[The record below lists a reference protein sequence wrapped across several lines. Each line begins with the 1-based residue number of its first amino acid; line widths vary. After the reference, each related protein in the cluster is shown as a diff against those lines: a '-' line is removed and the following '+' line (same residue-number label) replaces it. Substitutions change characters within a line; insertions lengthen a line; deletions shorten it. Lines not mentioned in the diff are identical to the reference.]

1 MPRCSRGGAVLLL
14 VSYLMSF
21 HSSEVQN
28 LSTDQ
33 ILSTYLNL
41 KLGYNYFRF
50 GKRNVA
56 ILESFFRLQL
66 RPYHS
71 NRSAILHHITKFR
84 PNRAIR
90 GRLMT
95 LYTISRWRL
104 RRLHTTSGF
113 VLVDVTVFG
122 RSNSTWKPN
131 FIQIGP
137 PAAIGYSMTYYWF
150 LRWEPRRR
158 STTSAFLFDDVTLFR
173 RSTSIRKP
181 IFVDISYPRLR
192 YNYTVRQKNWTL
204 IIFAVTFSNLT
215 IFS

>member
-1 MPRCSRGGAVLLL
+1 MIWYDMSLRSKSIYKPYFIDISLYMYDIDITTSVLEKQT
-14 VSYLMSF
+14 S
-21 HSSEVQN
+21 
-28 LSTDQ
+28 
-33 ILSTYLNL
+33 
-41 KLGYNYFRF
+41 
-50 GKRNVA
+50 A
-56 ILESFFRLQL
+56 ILELFSRLLL

-71 NRSAILHHITKFR
+71 NQ
-84 PNRAIR
+84 RAIPQSTSGYR
-90 GRLMT
+90 ISSKSGHPRWSNDAP
-95 LYTISRWRL
+95 YTILKWRT